1 MSLSF
6 LEGLRFARVDSPLH
20 RADPRAKFAMALSF
34 FASSLIFTNALAL
47 LALFALQIP
56 IALMGRI
63 ARRWARSLRGGA
75 FLAIL
80 IFLMNFLTGQ
90 GASFSIAM
98 SLRFFCL
105 LSSFSIFFLTTS
117 PDDLGL
123 ALEQCKIP
131 YAISF
136 TFTTAVRL
144 VPTMAM
150 DAQEIID
157 AQRSRGLELERGKL
171 LRRVRNYIPILVP
184 LIVCAIRRSLEMA
197 EALESRAFGASERR
211 TSLIALRMGAGD
223 FAIVALSI
231 ALLASSIYI
240 SRSFQMP
247 SLEALDSLLSFKWGF
262 AQPAALGRIPKA

>member
-6 LEGLRFARVDSPLH
+6 LEGLKFARMDTPLH
-20 RADPRAKFAMALSF
+20 RADPRAKFLMALSI
-34 FASSLIFTNALAL
+34 FASSLAFTNPLAL
-47 LALFALQIP
+47 LALLALQIP
-56 IALMGRI
+56 LILIGRI
-63 ARRWARSLRGGA
+63 TRRWSKSLRGGA

-98 SLRFFCL
+98 SIRFLCL

-123 ALEQCKIP
+123 ALEQCHIP
-131 YAISF
+131 YALSF

-144 VPTMAM
+144 VPTMAL

-157 AQRSRGLELERGKL
+157 AQRSRGLELERGGL

-211 TSLIALRMGAGD
+211 TSLVTLRMGPRD
-223 FAIVALSI
+223 YILMALSI

-240 SRSFQMP
+240 SRSIQMP
-247 SLEALDSLLSFKWGF
+247 SLDALDGM
-262 AQPAALGRIPKA
+262 LGLRWRIA

>member
-6 LEGLRFARVDSPLH
+6 LEGLKFARMDTPLH
-20 RADPRAKFAMALSF
+20 RADPRAKFLMALSF

-47 LALFALQIP
+47 LALLALQIP
-56 IALMGRI
+56 LVAIGRI
-63 ARRWARSLRGGA
+63 ARRWSRSLRGGA

-98 SLRFFCL
+98 SIRFLCL

-123 ALEQCKIP
+123 ALERCRIP
-131 YAISF
+131 YALSF

-144 VPTMAM
+144 VPTMAL

-157 AQRSRGLELERGKL
+157 AQRSRGLELEKGKL

-211 TSLIALRMGAGD
+211 TSLVTLKMGPRDYAL
-223 FAIVALSI
+223 VLLSI

-240 SRSFQMP
+240 SRSIRMP
-247 SLEALDSLLSFKWGF
+247 SLEALDNLLGPGW
-262 AQPAALGRIPKA
+262 RIA